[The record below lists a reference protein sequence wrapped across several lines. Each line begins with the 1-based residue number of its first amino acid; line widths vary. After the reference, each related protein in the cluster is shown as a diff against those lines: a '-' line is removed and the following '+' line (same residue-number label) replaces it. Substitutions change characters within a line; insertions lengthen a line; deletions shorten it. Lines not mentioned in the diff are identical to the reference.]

1 MLCLVSDWIGQSTDY
16 YSLLEKLGIDNFF
29 KPFSEKV
36 TLSNEINVT
45 KPDEGIFRAAIDK
58 IENNLPFRNVFFI
71 AEDKVH
77 VAVNGEADTFAGMVP
92 LINLF
97 LLI

>member
-71 AEDKVH
+71 TEDKVP

-92 LINLF
+92 HKIYF
-97 LLI
+97 C